1 MTHPLN
7 EVDHKEL
14 SGEDS
19 PFPAWDVNPIGWDL
33 VEDDQVIW
41 RYTTIPQFL
50 NSLRKAESD
59 GYSTLNFTRTSWF
72 DDEDDFEG
80 TVPKKNIENNR
91 ENLEKFDI
99 PDSDVD
105 EHMLKMYG
113 DQLPNVEDSGQEGA
127 MERMRELVYLSCWI
141 AKKRESN
148 PMWHA
153 YSTRKTGIAIKS
165 TVGDLVNSL
174 VDYSERVFYGKIK
187 YLDFEESHIPLS
199 PIQHFFLKR
208 PEFDDEQ
215 EFRLALSFK
224 DTPAMQFPTR
234 AGEMASPPDKE
245 RRDIKIDL
253 DSLASEIFVHPHS
266 PEYVKPMVEDMLS
279 KYNIGSDLVSHSSL
293 RPDS

>member
-7 EVDHKEL
+7 DVDYEEL

-19 PFPAWDVNPIGWDL
+19 PFPAWGVNPIDWDL

-41 RYTTIPQFL
+41 RYTTISQFL

-72 DDEDDFEG
+72 DEEDDFEG

-91 ENLEKFDI
+91 RNLEKFNN
-99 PDSDVD
+99 PDLDVD

-127 MERMRELVYLSCWI
+127 IERMRELVYLSCWI
-141 AKKRESN
+141 AKERESN
-148 PMWHA
+148 PMWYA
-153 YSTRKTGIAIKS
+153 YSNRKTGIAIKS

-174 VDYSERVFYGKIK
+174 VDWSERVFYGKIK

-199 PIQHFFLKR
+199 PIQYFFLKR
-208 PEFDDEQ
+208 PEFIDEQ

-224 DTPAMQFPTR
+224 QTPAMQFPTR
-234 AGEMASPPDKE
+234 AEEMASPPNKK
-245 RRDIKIDL
+245 RCDITIDL
-253 DSLASEIFVHPHS
+253 DSLASGIFVHPQS
-266 PEYVKPMVEDMLS
+266 PDYVKPMMEDLLS
-279 KYNIGSDLVSHSSL
+279 KYHIDSGLVSHSSL